1 MHRTQIYFDEP
12 LFEAL
17 KREANIL
24 GLSLSAY
31 IREILKRELEIKKKE
46 KKSPDFSDFSG
57 MWKERDIDQKS
68 LREKAWK

>member
-31 IREILKRELEIKKKE
+31 IRETLKKDLETKRGE
-46 KKSPDFSDFSG
+46 EKSPNFSDFSG
-57 MWKERDIDQKS
+57 MWKDREISQETI
-68 LREKAWK
+68 REKAWK

>member
-31 IREILKRELEIKKKE
+31 IREILKRELEIKKRE

>member
-17 KREANIL
+17 KREASTL

-31 IREILKRELEIKKKE
+31 IREALKKDLEMRKRE

>member
-12 LFEAL
+12 LFEEI

-24 GLSLSAY
+24 GISLSAY
-31 IREILKRELEIKKKE
+31 IREVLKKE
-46 KKSPDFSDFSG
+46 LNHNKKQPEHIDLSNFSG
-57 MWKERDIDQKS
+57 MWKNREITQES